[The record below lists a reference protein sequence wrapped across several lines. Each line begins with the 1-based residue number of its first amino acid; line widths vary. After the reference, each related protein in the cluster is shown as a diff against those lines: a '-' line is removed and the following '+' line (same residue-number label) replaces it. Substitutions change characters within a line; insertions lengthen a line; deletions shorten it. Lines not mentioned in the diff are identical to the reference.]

1 MNDNPDSAG
10 GMSEETPHDPSDLWT
25 TEANPVTG
33 ELTIANPEDDPW
45 DSDHLLHLP
54 NGARPVNPGPD
65 LLEIYVAMVIGER
78 SKDRDFSDKEALDRC
93 KADVQTAITY
103 ILGWIEAG
111 APPGL
116 EDEMKHRLTMIGIR
130 GMRTRQSRGIL
141 GLTVTKS

>member
-1 MNDNPDSAG
+1 
-10 GMSEETPHDPSDLWT
+10 
-25 TEANPVTG
+25 
-33 ELTIANPEDDPW
+33 
-45 DSDHLLHLP
+45 
-54 NGARPVNPGPD
+54 
-65 LLEIYVAMVIGER
+65 MVIGER
-78 SKDRDFSDKEALDRC
+78 SKDQDFSDKEALDRC

-103 ILGWIEAG
+103 VLGWIEVG